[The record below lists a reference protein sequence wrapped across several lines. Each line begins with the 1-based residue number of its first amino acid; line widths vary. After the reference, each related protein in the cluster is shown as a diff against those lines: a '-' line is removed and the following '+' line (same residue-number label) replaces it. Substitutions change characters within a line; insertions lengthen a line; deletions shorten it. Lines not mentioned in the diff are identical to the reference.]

1 MYEELG
7 LFDELSKPK
16 NYTIKNLSETF
27 AKTGRL
33 DIEHYDEK
41 YDRLFEEI
49 GKSESL
55 CLGKLVTIAKS
66 VEPGS
71 DNYEEKGIPFIRVG
85 DFTKFGITNPKIY
98 LSAKRFKDTIR
109 PKKDTILLSKD
120 GTVGIAYKLDRDED
134 IITSSAILH
143 LSTNNKKI
151 MPEYLT
157 LVLNSFIVRMQ
168 AERDAG
174 GSIINH
180 WKKSE
185 IEKVKIPIIDM
196 DKQRHIS
203 ELVMESKSLREKSK
217 KLLDIAVKSVEVAI
231 EDGEEKALELL
242 AN

>member
-1 MYEELG
+1 M
-7 LFDELSKPK
+7 
-16 NYTIKNLSETF
+16 
-27 AKTGRL
+27 
-33 DIEHYDEK
+33 
-41 YDRLFEEI
+41 
-49 GKSESL
+49 
-55 CLGKLVTIAKS
+55 
-66 VEPGS
+66 
-71 DNYEEKGIPFIRVG
+71 
-85 DFTKFGITNPKIY
+85 
-98 LSAKRFKDTIR
+98 
-109 PKKDTILLSKD
+109 LSKD

-185 IEKVKIPIIDM
+185 IEKIKIPIIDM